1 MLCKNFE
8 INRDWIINKHIIFKS
23 AYNSLTKIIGQ
34 QVEEQVH
41 SRLKRSAQA
50 TLLKYRNWL
59 RDGRSSATGMLDRS
73 MLVGKRFRESGGVRY
88 AGFRV
93 LRGGEEPRQH
103 GTRAVVEKQ
112 PTAAPEYTVSPLRRS
127 LAALGQSSLQRSSA
141 LTVFRMAMRRSN
153 FSDTTSKFIID
164 PAQNFIACNI
174 IEDILKPRFEVYHR
188 KNTGERDSASRLEIV
203 VRRLRDI
210 FIGKL
215 IAFDIRGDEKIEK
228 DTINEII
235 TNSALFVN
243 ACLKFFNERNI
254 TLFDSDKLSRKW
266 RIKNKLTI
274 VLDWNIEKIFFDNIV
289 LSKKCQH
296 KEDDIGEIINDL
308 KFSSVKPK
316 RDIFSNEVAHFIER
330 KSKDTIFIE
339 NIEHIVAIDVL
350 FIVYISGFIATGVH
364 IATAYAPRTC
374 HVSHAGGPTRTYGP
388 PIAPQLDDRVSV
400 TLDFHASAG
409 PGLPGTIPTFCFTH
423 FRRFSAFLSF
433 RVRTFRADYRQID
446 RSEFSLKSTR
456 NRYELPTLQW
466 NVRVVW
472 TNIEKMFSVINLW
485 SFFFDN
491 YIFISEKYSEKFRK
505 HLL

>member
-316 RDIFSNEVAHFIER
+316 RDILSNEVAHFIER

>member
-1 MLCKNFE
+1 M
-8 INRDWIINKHIIFKS
+8 IIE
-23 AYNSLTKIIGQ
+23 Q

-41 SRLKRSAQA
+41 SRLNRSAQA
-50 TLLKYRNWL
+50 TFLKYRNWL

-112 PTAAPEYTVSPLRRS
+112 PTAAPAYTVSPLRRS

-164 PAQNFIACNI
+164 PAQNSIACNI
-174 IEDILKPRFEVYHR
+174 TEDTLKPRFEVYHR
-188 KNTGERDSASRLEIV
+188 KNTGERDSASRLKIV

-228 DTINEII
+228 DTINEIV
-235 TNSALFVN
+235 TNSALFIN
-243 ACLKFFNERNI
+243 ACLKKFFNERNI
-254 TLFDSDKLSRKW
+254 TLFNSDKLSRKW

-274 VLDWNIEKIFFDNIV
+274 VLDWNIENIFFDNIV

-308 KFSSVKPK
+308 KFSSGVVKPK
-316 RDIFSNEVAHFIER
+316 RDILNNEVAYFIER

-350 FIVYISGFIATGVH
+350 FIVYISGFTATGVH
-364 IATAYAPRTC
+364 IAIAYAPRTC

-409 PGLPGTIPTFCFTH
+409 PGLPGTIPTFYFIH

-433 RVRTFRADYRQID
+433 RVRTFRADYREID

-466 NVRVVW
+466 NVRVV
-472 TNIEKMFSVINLW
+472 
-485 SFFFDN
+485 
-491 YIFISEKYSEKFRK
+491 
-505 HLL
+505 